1 MTNLENRLRRFAW
14 LVMASMTIAMNACGG
29 GHGSQGTSS
38 AGSSVT
44 PSAPSLR
51 SIAITATPTSIAT
64 GATLQF
70 SATGTYSD
78 ASTQTLTR
86 VVMWSSSS
94 VNVATISNSGNSQ
107 GLATAANPGSTS
119 IVASSGTITSPAVIL
134 TVTGSSVTPPAP
146 SLRSI
151 AITATPTTIAT
162 GATLQFSATGTYSD
176 ASTQTLTRAVMWS
189 SSSANVAT
197 ISNSSGSQGLAT
209 AANPGS
215 TSIVASSGTITSP
228 AVTLTVTGAT
238 RVAKSAKRGVAYDL
252 ADPRDFAALSP
263 GVSWWYNWS
272 SRPNVQAP
280 NDYVAQYQMDF
291 YPMLWN
297 GNYDAA
303 AVETFLVANPGIK
316 FLLVVNE
323 PNLVTQAN
331 LTPQQAANLWPGF
344 EAIAARTGV
353 KIVGPAITWGTMPGY
368 ADPVVWLDAFYA
380 AYRAANGN
388 RDPQVDYLAFHW
400 YDYGLDAQLN
410 RLTKYGKPFWV
421 TEFANWHSQVDGA
434 QIDTAAKQAAQMTD
448 MVAICESRAD
458 VVRYAWFTG
467 RMSGDI
473 HFTSLL
479 AAPGQLTAL
488 GQLYLSLPY
497 ATP

>member
-1 MTNLENRLRRFAW
+1 MMNLVNTPRRFTS
-14 LVMASMTIAMNACGG
+14 LVIASMAIAMTACGG
-29 GHGSQGTSS
+29 GGSQGSTP
-38 AGSSVT
+38 AGSSGT
-44 PSAPSLR
+44 PSTPSLV
-51 SIAITATPTSIAT
+51 SIAIMATPTTVAV

-70 SATGTYSD
+70 TATGTYSD
-78 ASTQTLTR
+78 KTTQSLTGA
-86 VVMWSSSS
+86 VTWNSSS
-94 VNVATISNSGNSQ
+94 T
-107 GLATAANPGSTS
+107 
-119 IVASSGTITSPAVIL
+119 
-134 TVTGSSVTPPAP
+134 
-146 SLRSI
+146 
-151 AITATPTTIAT
+151 
-162 GATLQFSATGTYSD
+162 
-176 ASTQTLTRAVMWS
+176 
-189 SSSANVAT
+189 NVAT
-197 ISNSSGSQGLAT
+197 ISNSSNSPGLAT

-238 RVAKSAKRGVAYDL
+238 PAAKSAKRGVAYDL
-252 ADPRDFAALSP
+252 ADTSDFAALSP

-272 SRPNVQAP
+272 PQSNAQAP
-280 NDYVAQYQMDF
+280 TDYVAQYHMDF

-303 AVETFLVANPGIK
+303 AIEAFLLANPAIK

-331 LTPQQAANLWPGF
+331 LTPQQAAVLWPGF
-344 EAIAARTGV
+344 EAIAAHTGV
-353 KIVGPAITWGTMPGY
+353 KIVGPAMTWGTMPGY

-380 AYRAANGN
+380 AYHAANGN
-388 RDPQVDYLAFHW
+388 RDPQIDYLAFHW
-400 YDYGLDAQLN
+400 YDYGLNAQLD

-434 QIDTAAKQAAQMTD
+434 QIDTAAKQETQMTD

-467 RMSGDI
+467 RMSDDI

>member
-1 MTNLENRLRRFAW
+1 MTNLGNRPGRFAS
-14 LVMASMTIAMNACGG
+14 LVIVSLTIAMNACGG
-29 GHGSQGTSS
+29 GGGHGSQGSS
-38 AGSSVT
+38 PAGSSAT
-44 PSAPSLR
+44 PPAPSLL
-51 SIAITATPTSIAT
+51 SIAIAATPTTVAV

-70 SATGTYSD
+70 TATGTYSD
-78 ASTQTLTR
+78 KSTQTLTGAAT
-86 VVMWSSSS
+86 WSSSS
-94 VNVATISNSGNSQ
+94 
-107 GLATAANPGSTS
+107 
-119 IVASSGTITSPAVIL
+119 SS
-134 TVTGSSVTPPAP
+134 
-146 SLRSI
+146 
-151 AITATPTTIAT
+151 
-162 GATLQFSATGTYSD
+162 
-176 ASTQTLTRAVMWS
+176 
-189 SSSANVAT
+189 VAT
-197 ISNSSGSQGLAT
+197 ISNSSNSPGLAT
-209 AANPGS
+209 AAAAGS
-215 TSIVASSGTITSP
+215 TSIVATKGTITSP
-228 AVTLTVTGAT
+228 AVTLTVTGAAPA
-238 RVAKSAKRGVAYDL
+238 VKSAKRGVAYDL
-252 ADPRDFAALSP
+252 ADPSDFAALSP

-272 SRPNVQAP
+272 AQPNTQAP
-280 NDYVAQYQMDF
+280 IDYVARYHMDF

-303 AVETFLVANPGIK
+303 AIEAFLLANPGVK

-323 PNLVTQAN
+323 PNIVTQAN
-331 LTPQQAANLWPGF
+331 LTPQQAADLWPGF
-344 EAIAARTGV
+344 EAIAAHTGV

-380 AYRAANGN
+380 AYHAANGN

-410 RLTKYGKPFWV
+410 RLTKYGKAFWV
-421 TEFANWHSQVDGA
+421 TEFANWHSQIDGA
-434 QIDTAAKQAAQMTD
+434 QIDTAAKQETQMTD

-467 RMSGDI
+467 RMSDDM